1 MLYKIEI
8 KEILLFNNI
17 KQLKGSPDLLSR
29 QKNDFHEFFWKMI
42 NIIKFMYTCYSY
54 FKKYS

>member
-17 KQLKGSPDLLSR
+17 KQLKGSPDLFSR
-29 QKNDFHEFFWKMI
+29 QKKMI
-42 NIIKFMYTCYSY
+42 FTNFFGK
-54 FKKYS
+54 